1 MTIERSVYV
10 LDANVFIEAHKRYYS
25 FDIAPGFW
33 AALLKYAKQGEI
45 ISIDKVQD
53 EINDGYNLKNPNE
66 PDDLAIW
73 AKDKFQPYFMTTKT
87 EEVLQEYRKM
97 IKWAFNNDYYSIA
110 VKNEFAD
117 LTNADCW
124 VIAYAKAYD
133 NILVTDEILNEN
145 KKKIPI
151 PKVCVQFDVHYVNTF
166 QMLRKLG
173 IVLN

>member
-1 MTIERSVYV
+1 MRK
-10 LDANVFIEAHKRYYS
+10 A
-25 FDIAPGFW
+25 FW
-33 AALLKYAKQGEI
+33 ATWII
-45 ISIDKVQD
+45 ISCYTANLLAAEKVFMG
-53 EINDGYNLKNPNE
+53 ENLKGNG
-66 PDDLAIW
+66 
-73 AKDKFQPYFMTTKT
+73 
-87 EEVLQEYRKM
+87 
-97 IKWAFNNDYYSIA
+97 YSIA